1 MLAAEVAAAA
11 AEKERAAR
19 VAEAARVEAEMR
31 EKENAEREM
40 AAAVESQRRL
50 LEQQR
55 EVEVAAAAA
64 EAAREAEAERLASI
78 QRANEAVLA
87 AAAISAKES
96 AELEAARKKAE
107 EVRRKREMF
116 LSDVSDFS
124 TTFEAQSVEADEAK
138 RRLAETE
145 AETLQQGMRGLS
157 GAYVAPEA
165 RVAEAAAPSSSSAS
179 SSASSS
185 VEPVGPAF
193 VVTTTSAAAE
203 APAPQD
209 DGKNKQALA
218 SLSSSLFA
226 TSGVAASAGQA
237 GAATAVETE
246 TFRMPTRIGLRG
258 PAITPSQ
265 IPAPSSAVAD
275 DDDEEE
281 GEGGDESISNVLTRD
296 ERRNL
301 TATERAYWRALQ
313 ADLTTRRREF
323 HGAVTYAFDG
333 IFSWQMYGSAEAVD
347 ETGSAYT
354 EYLMRCQW
362 GTTWD
367 NMQPWI
373 SARRYREFDSLD
385 HDLKRAFPAM
395 EHSMPRLP
403 AKDFFR
409 FLEQD
414 VIEKRRSALENYMTR
429 IVAHLPTILRSDQV
443 SDFLGIKERI
453 ATIRPLLARIESS
466 GSGSS
471 SNNGGS
477 TVTARRESELLRDRG
492 SSASSSSPSSSPHP
506 PLPPAEG
513 RVDLDRSGLV
523 LSVDAAEAA
532 KVAANARFFIDSEL
546 SVLEEQVRDLTLL
559 LRSATPQQLL
569 FKNQRA
575 YYLLSAIATDWPRLR
590 ATTGPSLS
598 SLFPYFAR
606 RNFARLTHTSLSL
619 PPPFSPFPCAA
630 DMASQHADMDFTLI
644 PRAMQIEED
653 LVRSIGDFR
662 SLLAAHSLGTD

>member
-1 MLAAEVAAAA
+1 
-11 AEKERAAR
+11 
-19 VAEAARVEAEMR
+19 
-31 EKENAEREM
+31 
-40 AAAVESQRRL
+40 
-50 LEQQR
+50 
-55 EVEVAAAAA
+55 
-64 EAAREAEAERLASI
+64 
-78 QRANEAVLA
+78 
-87 AAAISAKES
+87 
-96 AELEAARKKAE
+96 
-107 EVRRKREMF
+107 
-116 LSDVSDFS
+116 
-124 TTFEAQSVEADEAK
+124 
-138 RRLAETE
+138 
-145 AETLQQGMRGLS
+145 
-157 GAYVAPEA
+157 
-165 RVAEAAAPSSSSAS
+165 
-179 SSASSS
+179 
-185 VEPVGPAF
+185 
-193 VVTTTSAAAE
+193 
-203 APAPQD
+203 
-209 DGKNKQALA
+209 
-218 SLSSSLFA
+218 
-226 TSGVAASAGQA
+226 
-237 GAATAVETE
+237 
-246 TFRMPTRIGLRG
+246 
-258 PAITPSQ
+258 
-265 IPAPSSAVAD
+265 
-275 DDDEEE
+275 
-281 GEGGDESISNVLTRD
+281 
-296 ERRNL
+296 
-301 TATERAYWRALQ
+301 
-313 ADLTTRRREF
+313 
-323 HGAVTYAFDG
+323 
-333 IFSWQMYGSAEAVD
+333 
-347 ETGSAYT
+347 
-354 EYLMRCQW
+354 MRCQW

-466 GSGSS
+466 GSGGS

-598 SLFPYFAR
+598 SLFPF
-606 RNFARLTHTSLSL
+606 SLVVTLLDSPTPL
-619 PPPFSPFPCAA
+619 SPFPRAA